1 MVYTGNPSTSTT
13 DAVRL
18 LIYDVS
24 TSSGLNALTD
34 VEITYFLNT
43 EVNTLYAAAAAAET
57 ISSKGSNFIT
67 SKSVG
72 DLEEQTGGSGTI
84 SPSVMYRELADKLR
98 MRANLSL
105 KPFSGGISVS
115 DKRTQEA
122 DTDWDK
128 PAVRI
133 GIHDNPGSA
142 SSSTRF

>member
-1 MVYTGNPSTSTT
+1 MVYTGNPSTSNT

-18 LIYDVS
+18 EVQDTS
-24 TSSGLNALTD
+24 TSSGLNVLTD

-57 ISSKGSNFIT
+57 ISAKGSNFIT
-67 SKSVG
+67 SKKVG
-72 DLEEQTGGSGTI
+72 DLMETAGSGSI
-84 SPSVMYRELADKLR
+84 SPSVMFRELAATLR

-115 DKRTQEA
+115 DKQNQES

-133 GIHDNPGSA
+133 GLHDNPGSR
-142 SSSTRF
+142 SSSAF